1 MKYYYYYL
9 PEKIND
15 MERYTDPI
23 KIYIYNVIQL
33 QYKDSIMLTT
43 EGQSYFVSFIETF
56 FWLTLNQ
63 TFDTSQLP
71 IS

>member
-56 FWLTLNQ
+56 F
-63 TFDTSQLP
+63 
-71 IS
+71 

>member
-1 MKYYYYYL
+1 MMYYYYYL